1 MEVSA
6 KKPVILR
13 PSEAVLRL
21 TMAAEEARQVLV

>member
-6 KKPVILR
+6 KKPVFLM

-21 TMAAEEARQVLV
+21 TAAEEARQVLV